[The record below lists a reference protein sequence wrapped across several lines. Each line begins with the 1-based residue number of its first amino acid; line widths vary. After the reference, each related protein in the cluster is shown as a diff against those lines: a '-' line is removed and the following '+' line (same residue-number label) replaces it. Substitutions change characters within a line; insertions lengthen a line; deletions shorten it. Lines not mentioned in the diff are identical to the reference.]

1 MWRGLYCVFIL
12 ISLIS
17 STKGA
22 VILHSDPSCW
32 DDVLLPA
39 RSVFFGI
46 CAQKL
51 MEYFRLSASCAS
63 CQTASVP
70 ADFFFRCG
78 CGSHNADETTVPLH
92 LINSNLDEVNLAKR
106 ALWTILSSSDAM
118 PCLHRGGGTSG
129 GVLLQASHLRSLLC

>member
-1 MWRGLYCVFIL
+1 
-12 ISLIS
+12 
-17 STKGA
+17 
-22 VILHSDPSCW
+22 
-32 DDVLLPA
+32 
-39 RSVFFGI
+39 
-46 CAQKL
+46 

-78 CGSHNADETTVPLH
+78 CGSHNADETAVPLH

-129 GVLLQASHLRSLLC
+129 GVLLQASHLCSLLC